1 MPRPGAELASIFH
14 MDNQPGPQKKSDEPG
29 GKAPPERTIRVLL
42 AEDDHDI
49 REALVAVLESDG
61 CEVFA
66 AKNGSEL
73 LERLGGWLLE
83 EDPEPPADIIITDV
97 RMPGFDGLSIVDN
110 LRAYG
115 WPLPVIIISAFA
127 DEEMRATVAGIQAA
141 ALMEKP
147 LDIERLRPTML
158 RLIDSEED

>member
-1 MPRPGAELASIFH
+1 MDTEQRQPVQEKRDGIGAEDPL
-14 MDNQPGPQKKSDEPG
+14 
-29 GKAPPERTIRVLL
+29 RTIRVLL

-61 CEVFA
+61 CEVHA
-66 AKNGSEL
+66 ARSGSEL

-97 RMPGFDGLSIVDN
+97 RMPGFDGLSIVDG

-127 DEEMRATVAGIQAA
+127 DDEMRAKVAGIRSA

-147 LDIERLRPTML
+147 LDMERLRSTML
-158 RLIDSEED
+158 RLTGRKER

>member
-1 MPRPGAELASIFH
+1 MDTQQRQLVQEECGAT
-14 MDNQPGPQKKSDEPG
+14 G
-29 GKAPPERTIRVLL
+29 RTIRVLL

-61 CEVFA
+61 CEVHA
-66 AKNGSEL
+66 AKSGSEL

-97 RMPGFDGLSIVDN
+97 RMPGFNGLSVVDG

-127 DEEMRATVAGIQAA
+127 DEEMRAKVAGIQSAV
-141 ALMEKP
+141 LMEKP
-147 LDIERLRPTML
+147 LDMNRLRPTML
-158 RLIDSEED
+158 RLIDGKES